1 MGYERTVISP
11 PGKIKKKTY
20 PMTNKYLRLLLAS
33 SLLLSLL
40 FVAYYSIFP
49 DVARLKKWHPSH
61 TSFMEYRQRQWE
73 QRGERKKFVQ
83 TWVSLSQ
90 VSPYVIK
97 AVLIAEDDKFWR
109 HEGFDFEALQ
119 KALVADLKKRKF
131 RFGGSTISQQLVKNL
146 YLSPV
151 KNPLRKI
158 KEAVITW
165 RLERALS
172 KKRII
177 ELYLNVAEWGDG
189 LFGIEAAARHYYGK
203 AASQLTALEAARLA
217 SVLPNPLK
225 YQPTAVSKYVE
236 KRGGAIYRI
245 MVKRG
250 VVIPEYVAI
259 MKDPGEATPT
269 EGVSEPE
276 ATITEKTFPLEE
288 KGGQEATLPEAEKT
302 SQP

>member
-1 MGYERTVISP
+1 M
-11 PGKIKKKTY
+11 
-20 PMTNKYLRLLLAS
+20 
-33 SLLLSLL
+33 
-40 FVAYYSIFP
+40 
-49 DVARLKKWHPSH
+49 
-61 TSFMEYRQRQWE
+61 
-73 QRGERKKFVQ
+73 Q
-83 TWVSLSQ
+83 TWVGLSQ
-90 VSPYVIK
+90 VSTYVTK

-131 RFGGSTISQQLVKNL
+131 RVGGSTISQQLVKNL
-146 YLSPV
+146 YLSPA

-158 KEAVITW
+158 KEAIITW

-203 AASQLTALEAARLA
+203 AASQLTALEAAQLA

-225 YQPTAVSKYVE
+225 YQPTGASKYVE

-250 VVIPEYVAI
+250 VVIPEYEAI

-269 EGVSEPE
+269 EGLSGPKE
-276 ATITEKTFPLEE
+276 TITEKTFPLAE
-288 KGGQEATLPEAEKT
+288 KGGQEVTLPETERA
-302 SQP
+302 SQPSPR